1 MKILILDKFSYQTFP
16 ITDNMIEVDEQ
27 DLEQLGK
34 TKCFDVEN
42 KCIVD
47 YDNSAEK
54 LKEETELKIIKLTNN
69 LVVTDY
75 IANKLIEAETEE
87 ERQQLRIQYATQLA
101 NRKQWR
107 KEISDLQD
115 KLKTLEQEV

>member
-1 MKILILDKFSYQTFP
+1 MKIKILDKFSYQAYP
-16 ITDNMIEVDEQ
+16 ITDDMIEVNEEI
-27 DLEQLGK
+27 LKEIGK
-34 TKCFDVEN
+34 TKCFDN
-42 KCIVD
+42 GKIVD
-47 YDNSAEK
+47 YDNSTETT
-54 LKEETELKIIKLTNN
+54 KEETKFKIIQLTNS
-69 LVVTDY
+69 LEKTDY

-87 ERQQLRIQYATQLA
+87 ERQELRFQYATQLA